1 MKKII
6 LSIQLGIYSKMPFWH
21 RFCTT
26 CWNHDENTISNI
38 SFKRGSIVDDSDT
51 YLKKKTGRYKK
62 SKYGGHES
70 FFSNKIGRIAKT
82 VPHRRLKSNMITMKS
97 PELLSHLI
105 KIIIQRQYQKNYQEI
120 VIPENNY
127 PSPMLGKRKEPAEK
141 VQMHS
146 TFFPHLV
153 VLWIYTNQYFG

>member
-1 MKKII
+1 MEGMN
-6 LSIQLGIYSKMPFWH
+6 L
-21 RFCTT
+21 
-26 CWNHDENTISNI
+26 
-38 SFKRGSIVDDSDT
+38 
-51 YLKKKTGRYKK
+51 
-62 SKYGGHES
+62 
-70 FFSNKIGRIAKT
+70 FFLTKLEELRKQSGFINF
-82 VPHRRLKSNMITMKS
+82 PHRRLKSNMITMKS

>member
-1 MKKII
+1 M
-6 LSIQLGIYSKMPFWH
+6 GGM
-21 RFCTT
+21 
-26 CWNHDENTISNI
+26 NI
-38 SFKRGSIVDDSDT
+38 
-51 YLKKKTGRYKK
+51 
-62 SKYGGHES
+62 
-70 FFSNKIGRIAKT
+70 FFPTKLEELRKQSGFINF
-82 VPHRRLKSNMITMKS
+82 PHRRLKSNMITMKS